1 VLQTI
6 AWIFLA
12 APESGALSGV
22 PGVPSAF
29 GLGGMILVEGVR
41 LAPLALLLVGA
52 ALRSGDPAL
61 EEAALVAG
69 AGRSVVLRRI
79 TLPLLRPALAATGV
93 LLAVR
98 ALGSFE
104 VPALLGAP
112 ERTWVF
118 TSRIWLSLG
127 GAGDGLAVAAAASVP
142 LLGLTALGA
151 LALARL
157 LRRPRAREVVSARGH
172 RRRAVE
178 LGRWRLPVLAGVC
191 GYVVLAV
198 VLPLLALVWMSTQP
212 FLTPVSREALE
223 RAGVGAY
230 RAVLEDE
237 LVHTALRNS
246 IVDAGLA
253 ALLACILAA
262 VITWAALRSR
272 SRGRLLLD
280 ALAFLPI
287 AVPGLVLGV
296 ALLTVFVRVPAALY
310 GTAAALVLGYVARY
324 VPYAARFGG
333 AGLARVGRDL
343 EDVARVSG
351 IGWRPTFVRVVV
363 PLAGA
368 SLLAGWLAVFT
379 IALTD
384 VSLSLVLYAPGTEVL
399 GVRIWS
405 LYASGRWDELAA
417 LGVVTMVAVALL
429 ALAGLA
435 LARTASLVG
444 RARA

>member
-1 VLQTI
+1 
-6 AWIFLA
+6 
-12 APESGALSGV
+12 
-22 PGVPSAF
+22 
-29 GLGGMILVEGVR
+29 
-41 LAPLALLLVGA
+41 
-52 ALRSGDPAL
+52 
-61 EEAALVAG
+61 
-69 AGRSVVLRRI
+69 
-79 TLPLLRPALAATGV
+79 
-93 LLAVR
+93 
-98 ALGSFE
+98 
-104 VPALLGAP
+104 
-112 ERTWVF
+112 
-118 TSRIWLSLG
+118 
-127 GAGDGLAVAAAASVP
+127 
-142 LLGLTALGA
+142 
-151 LALARL
+151 
-157 LRRPRAREVVSARGH
+157 
-172 RRRAVE
+172 
-178 LGRWRLPVLAGVC
+178 VLAGVC
-191 GYVVLAV
+191 GYVALAV

-212 FLTPVSREALE
+212 FLTPVSGEALQ
-223 RAGVGAY
+223 RASVGAY

-253 ALLACILAA
+253 ALLAIILAA
-262 VITWAALRSR
+262 VIAWAALRSR